1 MLYIGSMKTSRLDTR
16 ITPKQRALYERA
28 VALGNFASLTDFLT
42 AAADKQAEE
51 IIQHHEELVLS
62 EEDREL
68 FIDLLINPP
77 QPNDALR
84 QAVEEYNNSL

>member
-1 MLYIGSMKTSRLDTR
+1 MKTSRLDTR

-28 VALGNFASLTDFLT
+28 VALGNFSSLTEFLT
-42 AAADKQAEE
+42 AAADKRAEE
-51 IIQHHEELVLS
+51 IIRRQEELVLS

-84 QAVEEYNNSL
+84 RAVEEYNNHL